1 MALFQ
6 NSKQEGNT
14 ALTMDFLVASDAM
27 VSGDIQTKGHIRIEG
42 EVWGN
47 VTAGG
52 NIHIGDRGKVY
63 GNVTGT
69 DIQIAGELEGDALAS
84 GIVTLYGCAKMRGD
98 IVAKGFNVGE
108 GSCYNGHVD
117 IPPESSITLKEDDKR
132 VAKKAEIPAE
142 ETIAPGKKAGKAKK
156 AVPEAE
162 TTEIVEN

>member
-14 ALTMDFLVASDAM
+14 TVNMDFLVACDAM

-52 NIHIGDRGKVY
+52 NIHVGDKGKVY
-63 GNVTGT
+63 GNLTGT
-69 DIQIAGELEGDALAS
+69 DIQIAGQLEGDALAS

-117 IPPESSITLKEDDKR
+117 IPPESSITLKEEKNQA
-132 VAKKAEIPAE
+132 AKAAPAE
-142 ETIAPGKKAGKAKK
+142 NGDDAVIWKKAGKAKK
-156 AVPEAE
+156 GTAE
-162 TTEIVEN
+162 TEAPENPL

>member
-14 ALTMDFLVASDAM
+14 ALAMDFLVASDAI

-63 GNVTGT
+63 GNLTGT
-69 DIQIAGELEGDALAS
+69 DIQIAGCLEGDALAS

-132 VAKKAEIPAE
+132 ASREAAVPAE
-142 ETIAPGKKAGKAKK
+142 AAITTGKKAGKAKK
-156 AVPEAE
+156 AAPEAE
-162 TTEIVEN
+162 TTDVES